1 MAFFKSESFCALSL
15 PTGSRKS
22 PGVSSTMRAVAR
34 SSSSAL
40 RQSGSYRLFDLQA
53 KVAGG

>member
-22 PGVSSTMRAVAR
+22 PGVFLHYARRRAFLVF
-34 SSSSAL
+34 SVE
-40 RQSGSYRLFDLQA
+40 A
-53 KVAGG
+53 KW